1 MAMTLDQV
9 VPWGRSLAE
18 YQHMFDLSPQALQGK
33 ILGCG
38 DGPASFNAELT
49 AQGGWVLS
57 VDPIYAFSAAEIE
70 QRVQATA
77 ATVVAQVQK
86 SLHDYVWT
94 TFADP
99 EELSRHRLAAMRC
112 FLADYEAGKAAGR
125 YQTQSLPTLAF
136 ADASFDLALSSHF
149 LLLYSEQLSFDFHL
163 AAVLEMCRVAREV
176 RIFPLLD
183 LKCRLSSHIEPL
195 RHELTS
201 RGHHVTIDAV
211 PYEFQRGA
219 NQMLRVAQSRS
230 HWVA

>member
-18 YQHMFDLSPQALQGK
+18 YQHMFDLSPQALQGR

-49 AQGGWVLS
+49 AQGGRVMS
-57 VDPIYAFSAAEIE
+57 VDPIYAFSAQEIE
-70 QRVQATA
+70 QRVQATHK
-77 ATVVAQVQK
+77 VVVEQVAQ
-86 SLHDYVWT
+86 SLDDYVWT
-94 TFADP
+94 TFGTP
-99 EELSRHRLAAMRC
+99 VELGQHRLATMRH
-112 FLADYEAGKAAGR
+112 FLADYESGKAAGR
-125 YQTQSLPTLAF
+125 YQTQTLPALDF
-136 ADASFDLALSSHF
+136 AAGSFDLALSSHF

-163 AAVLEMCRVAREV
+163 AAVLEMVRVAREV

-183 LKCRLSSHIEPL
+183 LNCRLSGHIEPL
-195 RHELTS
+195 RQELTN

-219 NQMLRVAQSRS
+219 NQMLRIS
-230 HWVA
+230 

>member
-49 AQGGWVLS
+49 AQGGQVVS
-57 VDPIYAFSAAEIE
+57 FDPLYVFSAQQIE
-70 QRVQATA
+70 QRVQATR
-77 ATVVAQVQK
+77 TMVVEQVTK
-86 SLHDYVWT
+86 SLDDYVWT
-94 TFADP
+94 TFGNPQA
-99 EELSRHRLAAMRC
+99 LGQHRLATMRR
-112 FLADYEAGKAAGR
+112 FLADYETGKAAGR
-125 YQTQSLPTLAF
+125 YLTQSLPTLTF
-136 ADASFDLALSSHF
+136 ADGSFDLALSSHF

-163 AAVLEMCRVAREV
+163 AAILEMCRVAREV

-183 LKCRLSSHIEPL
+183 LKCRRSAHIEPL
-195 RHELTS
+195 RQALTN
-201 RGHHVTIDAV
+201 RGYHLSIDAV

-219 NQMLRVAQSRS
+219 NQMLRITQ
-230 HWVA
+230 